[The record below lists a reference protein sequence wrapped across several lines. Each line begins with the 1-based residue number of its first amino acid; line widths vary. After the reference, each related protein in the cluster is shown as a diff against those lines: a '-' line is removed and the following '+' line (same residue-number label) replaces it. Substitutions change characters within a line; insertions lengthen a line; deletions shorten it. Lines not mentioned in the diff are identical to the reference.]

1 MTIGSNSYTSIV
13 RAVRHNTPTAGDEE
27 QNVKFSRYILA
38 RLLAYLK
45 PHTRKMVA
53 SLVFTLLVT
62 GLNLLYPIL
71 IKQAIDV
78 HIENSDAQALLGTS
92 FLLAGTFAGIFVF
105 QAAQR
110 YFIAWVGQRVL
121 ANLRA
126 ELVTK
131 LQILPLSYHT
141 NHIAGV
147 IVSRVI
153 GDVAVIN
160 ELLSQGLIQIVG
172 DLILLIGIVTVMLI
186 LNVPLAILT
195 LTVIPIMVLAS
206 FVFSKRARIMFRR
219 TRTQVAI
226 MVGTLAETLAGM
238 RVVQTFGQEE
248 KMLRLFSR
256 DNNNSRQASVESM
269 KLAFTFL
276 PVVEVLA
283 VVATALVLWYS
294 ARSVILAGST
304 VITVGVIFAFMS
316 YVTRFFQP
324 IQELSQ
330 LFTTL
335 QAAMAGGERI
345 VEILDTPEDVE
356 DPADKREMPLIQGKI
371 EFQDVHF
378 FYNEDMAVLHD
389 INLQV
394 HPGETVALVG
404 PTGAGKTSIAN
415 LISRFYD
422 VSRGRVRIDDID
434 VRDVTKHSLRVQMG
448 MVTQDPHLF
457 TGSVADNIR
466 FSRPEASMEE
476 VIQISKEA
484 NAHDFISV
492 LMDGYETEVEEG
504 GLNLSMGQRQL
515 ICIARAML
523 ADPRIL
529 IMDEATSSVDTM
541 TEALIQGALDRLL
554 AQRTSIVIAHRLS
567 TIRNADR
574 IYVLEAGSITEQ
586 GTHQELF
593 AQDSLYRSLYEKQYL
608 GLEPALVGGR

>member
-1 MTIGSNSYTSIV
+1 MTLGSSYSSIV
-13 RAVRHNTPTAGDEE
+13 RAVRHNTPALSDEE
-27 QNVKFSRYILA
+27 ANTRFSRYVLF
-38 RLLAYLK
+38 RLLAYLR
-45 PHTRKMVA
+45 PHRRKMVA
-53 SLVFTLLVT
+53 SFGFMLGVT

-78 HIENSDAQALLGTS
+78 HIHNGDAQALLTTS
-92 FLLAGTFAGIFVF
+92 LLLTGTFVGIFVF

-121 ANLRA
+121 ASLRT

-141 NHIAGV
+141 NRIAGV

-172 DLILLIGIVTVMLI
+172 DALLLIGIITVMLI
-186 LNVPLAILT
+186 LNVPLALLT
-195 LTVIPIMVLAS
+195 LTVIPVMIGAS
-206 FVFSKRARIMFRR
+206 FIFSKQARIMFRR

-226 MVGTLAETLAGM
+226 MVGNLAETLTGM
-238 RVVQTFGQEE
+238 RVVQTFSQEE
-248 KMLRLFSR
+248 KMLDRFSQENDR
-256 DNNNSRQASVESM
+256 ARQASVESM

-276 PVVEVLA
+276 PVVEILA

-294 ARSVILAGST
+294 ARAVILAGSA

-345 VEILDTPEDVE
+345 VEILDEPEGIE
-356 DPADKREMPLIQGKI
+356 DPADGREMPPVKGKI

-378 FYNEDMAVLHD
+378 FYNENMAVLHT
-389 INLQV
+389 INLTIK
-394 HPGETVALVG
+394 PGETVALVG

-415 LISRFYD
+415 LIPRFYD
-422 VSRGRVRIDDID
+422 VTRGRVLIDGID
-434 VRDVTKHSLRVQMG
+434 VREVTKHSLRVQMG

-457 TGSVADNIR
+457 TGNVADNIR
-466 FSRPEASMEE
+466 FGRPDATMED

-484 NAHDFISV
+484 NAHAFISV
-492 LMDGYETEVEEG
+492 LADGYETTVEEG
-504 GLNLSMGQRQL
+504 GRNLSTGQRQL

-541 TEALIQGALDRLL
+541 TEALIQDALDRLL

-574 IYVLEAGSITEQ
+574 IYVLEAGAITEQ

-593 AQDSLYRSLYEKQYL
+593 AQDGLYKSLYEKQYL
-608 GLEPALVGGR
+608 GLEPELVGG

>member
-1 MTIGSNSYTSIV
+1 MAIGSNSYSSIV
-13 RAVRHNTPTAGDEE
+13 SAVRRNTPALGDEE
-27 QNVKFSRYILA
+27 ADVKFSRYVLA
-38 RLLAYLK
+38 RLLAYLR

-53 SLVFTLLVT
+53 AVLFMLLVT
-62 GLNLLYPIL
+62 GLNLLYPLL
-71 IKQAIDV
+71 IKQAIDI
-78 HIENSDAQALLGTS
+78 HIAQGDARALLTTSCLLLGT
-92 FLLAGTFAGIFVF
+92 FVGIFVF

-121 ANLRA
+121 ASLRS

-141 NHIAGV
+141 ERIAGV

-153 GDVAVIN
+153 GDVAVLN

-172 DLILLIGIVTVMLI
+172 DFVLLIGIVTVMLL
-186 LNVPLAILT
+186 LNVPLALLT
-195 LTVIPIMVLAS
+195 LTVIPVMIVAS
-206 FVFSKRARIMFRR
+206 YIFSKRARRMFRR
-219 TRTQVAI
+219 TRAQVAV
-226 MVGTLAETLAGM
+226 MVGNLAETLTGM
-238 RVVQTFGQEE
+238 RVVQAFGQEE
-248 KMLRLFSR
+248 KMLRLFSKENDAAR
-256 DNNNSRQASVESM
+256 RASVKSM

-276 PVVEVLA
+276 PVVEMLA
-283 VVATALVLWYS
+283 VAATALVLWYS
-294 ARSVILAGST
+294 ARAVILAGST
-304 VITVGVIFAFMS
+304 VITVGLIFAFMS

-330 LFTTL
+330 LFTTV

-345 VEILDTPEDVE
+345 VEILDTPEGIE
-356 DPADKREMPLIQGKI
+356 DPVDRRAMFPITGKV
-371 EFQDVHF
+371 EFQNVHF
-378 FYNEDMAVLHD
+378 FYDENMAVLHD
-389 INLQV
+389 INLKIA
-394 HPGETVALVG
+394 PGETVALVG

-415 LISRFYD
+415 LIPRFYD
-422 VSRGRVRIDDID
+422 VSRGRVLIDDID
-434 VRDVTKHSLRVQMG
+434 VREVTKHSLRVQMG

-457 TGSVADNIR
+457 AGNVADNIR
-466 FSRPEASMEE
+466 FSRPEADMEE
-476 VIQISKEA
+476 VVQVSRAA

-492 LMDGYETEVEEG
+492 LGDGYETEVEEG
-504 GLNLSMGQRQL
+504 GSNLSMGQRQL

-541 TEALIQGALDRLL
+541 TEVLIQGALDRLL

-593 AQDSLYRSLYEKQYL
+593 AQGGLYKSLYEKQYL
-608 GLEPALVGGR
+608 GLEPELVAR

>member
-1 MTIGSNSYTSIV
+1 MTIGNASYSSIV
-13 RAVRHNTPTAGDEE
+13 RSVRHNTPSVGDEGAD
-27 QNVKFSRYILA
+27 VKFSGYVLS
-38 RLLAYLK
+38 RLLAYLR
-45 PHTRKMVA
+45 PHARKMTA
-53 SLVFTLLVT
+53 SFLLMLFVT

-78 HIENSDAQALLGTS
+78 HIRQGDTQALLTTS
-92 FLLAGTFAGIFVF
+92 FLLTGVFVGIFVF

-121 ANLRA
+121 ASLRS

-141 NHIAGV
+141 DRIAGV

-160 ELLSQGLIQIVG
+160 ELLSQGLIQIVS
-172 DLILLIGIVTVMLI
+172 DLILLIGIVTVMMV
-186 LNVPLAILT
+186 LNVPLALLT
-195 LTVIPIMVLAS
+195 LTVIPVMVLAS
-206 FVFSKRARIMFRR
+206 YIFSKRARIMFRH

-226 MVGTLAETLAGM
+226 MVGNLAETLIGM

-248 KMLRLFSR
+248 KMLKLFSE
-256 DNNNSRQASVESM
+256 DNDRSRRASVESM
-269 KLAFTFL
+269 QLAFTFL
-276 PVVEVLA
+276 PVVEMLA

-294 ARSVILAGST
+294 ARAVILAGSA

-345 VEILDTPEDVE
+345 VEILDAPEDIE
-356 DPADKREMPLIQGKI
+356 DPVDGREMPPIHGKI
-371 EFQDVHF
+371 EFRDVHF
-378 FYNEDMAVLHD
+378 FYNEDMAVLHE
-389 INLQV
+389 IHLRIK
-394 HPGETVALVG
+394 PGETVALVG

-415 LISRFYD
+415 LIPRFYD
-422 VSRGRVRIDDID
+422 VTRGQVLIDDID
-434 VRDVTKHSLRVQMG
+434 IRDVTKHSLRVQMG

-457 TGSVADNIR
+457 TGTVADNIR
-466 FSRPEASMEE
+466 FGRPEATMEE

-484 NAHDFISV
+484 NAHDFIAV
-492 LMDGYETEVEEG
+492 LANGYETEVEEG
-504 GLNLSMGQRQL
+504 GRNLSMGQRQL

-554 AQRTSIVIAHRLS
+554 SRRTSIVIAHRLS

-574 IYVLEAGSITEQ
+574 IYVLEAGAITEQ
-586 GTHQELF
+586 GTHKELF
-593 AQDSLYRSLYEKQYL
+593 ARGGLYKSLYEKQYL
-608 GLEPALVGGR
+608 GLEPELVGG

>member
-1 MTIGSNSYTSIV
+1 MAIGSNSYSSIV
-13 RAVRHNTPTAGDEE
+13 RAVRHNTPALDDEE
-27 QNVKFSRYILA
+27 ANVKFSRYVLA
-38 RLLAYLK
+38 RLLAYLR

-53 SLVFTLLVT
+53 AVLLMLLVT
-62 GLNLLYPIL
+62 GLNLLYPLL
-71 IKQAIDV
+71 IKRAIDV
-78 HIENSDAQALLGTS
+78 HIAQGDARALLTTS
-92 FLLAGTFAGIFVF
+92 FLLLGTFVGIFVF

-121 ANLRA
+121 ASLRS

-131 LQILPLSYHT
+131 LQILPLAYHT
-141 NHIAGV
+141 ERIAGV

-153 GDVAVIN
+153 GDVAVLN

-172 DLILLIGIVTVMLI
+172 DFVLLIGIVTVMLI
-186 LNVPLAILT
+186 LNVPLALLT
-195 LTVIPIMVLAS
+195 LTVIPVMIWAS
-206 FVFSKRARIMFRR
+206 YIFSKRARRMFRR
-219 TRTQVAI
+219 TRTQVAV
-226 MVGTLAETLAGM
+226 MVGNFAETLTGM

-248 KMLRLFSR
+248 KMLRLFSKENDAAR
-256 DNNNSRQASVESM
+256 RASVESM

-276 PVVEVLA
+276 PVVEMLA
-283 VVATALVLWYS
+283 VAATALVLWYS
-294 ARSVILAGST
+294 ARAVILAGST
-304 VITVGVIFAFMS
+304 VITVGLIFAFMS

-330 LFTTL
+330 LFTTV

-345 VEILDTPEDVE
+345 VEILDTPEGVE
-356 DPADKREMPLIQGKI
+356 DPVDRRAMPPIAGKV
-371 EFQDVHF
+371 EFQNVHF
-378 FYNEDMAVLHD
+378 FYDENMAVLHD
-389 INLQV
+389 IDLKIA
-394 HPGETVALVG
+394 PGETVALVG

-415 LISRFYD
+415 LIPRFYD
-422 VSRGRVRIDDID
+422 VSRGRVLVDDID
-434 VRDVTKHSLRVQMG
+434 VREVTKHSLRVQMG

-457 TGSVADNIR
+457 AGNVADNIR
-466 FSRPEASMEE
+466 FGRPEADMEE
-476 VIQISKEA
+476 VVQVSQAA

-492 LMDGYETEVEEG
+492 LVDGYETEVEEG
-504 GLNLSMGQRQL
+504 GRNLSMGQRQL

-541 TEALIQGALDRLL
+541 TEALIQGALNRLL

-593 AQDSLYRSLYEKQYL
+593 AQGGLYKSLYEKQYL
-608 GLEPALVGGR
+608 GLEPELVDR